1 MDRNDVARRRK
12 EYPQKCVRNKRETVP
27 VRTVEVV
34 RTVLNRYRYGWGVNA
49 KNTLY
54 HVLAKTH
61 VIPQVLRVRA
71 KVPGPPYLL
80 HDAWQ

>member
-1 MDRNDVARRRK
+1 MRVEEKNIHKSAYATK
-12 EYPQKCVRNKRETVP
+12 ERQY
-27 VRTVEVV
+27 
-34 RTVLNRYRYGWGVNA
+34 RYRSCTIGLLNWYGWGVNA